1 MISFLFF
8 IQTGC
13 ETTKNAMKNH
23 GKAINFQQNML
34 AILFF
39 TI

>member
-1 MISFLFF
+1 MISFLFSSK
-8 IQTGC
+8 QVG